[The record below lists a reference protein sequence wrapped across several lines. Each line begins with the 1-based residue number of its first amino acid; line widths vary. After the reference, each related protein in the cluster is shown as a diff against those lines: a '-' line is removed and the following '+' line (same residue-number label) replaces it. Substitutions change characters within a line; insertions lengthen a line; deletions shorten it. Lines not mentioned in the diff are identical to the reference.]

1 MNFIIFTSH
10 LSRGVHYYKYVVDGQ
25 WLHDPNVMSVEDGTG
40 NINNFM
46 RVEDKVTMKMKEI
59 NQKLGEMRSFLTE
72 PWQGEN
78 INNNFCV
85 KK

>member
-1 MNFIIFTSH
+1 
-10 LSRGVHYYKYVVDGQ
+10 
-25 WLHDPNVMSVEDGTG
+25 MSVEDGTG

-46 RVEDKVTMKMKEI
+46 RVEDKVTMKLKEI
-59 NQKLGEMRSFLTE
+59 NQKLEEMRSFLTE

-78 INNNFCV
+78 TNNNFCV